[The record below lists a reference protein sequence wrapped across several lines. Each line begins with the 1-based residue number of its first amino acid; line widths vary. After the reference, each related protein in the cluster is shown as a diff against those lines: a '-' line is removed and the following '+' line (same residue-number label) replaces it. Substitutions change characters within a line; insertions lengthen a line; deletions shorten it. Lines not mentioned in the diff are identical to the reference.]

1 MTDHGPCRLTERR
14 CLGHPNTSSKR
25 WGPWDPDEVRC
36 CQRGTSV
43 AMKPKKGSGQSRQ
56 GQEAENGLKKAQPSL
71 QLAGTSCS
79 LGTVLR
85 TSGVGATVLRD
96 TSNLRDSHALLRAC
110 QAQLGAEGPRSV
122 PRSPHGLFRGSQVS

>member
-1 MTDHGPCRLTERR
+1 MG
-14 CLGHPNTSSKR
+14 
-25 WGPWDPDEVRC
+25 GPWDPDEVRC

-56 GQEAENGLKKAQPSL
+56 GQEAENGLKKEQPSCSW
-71 QLAGTSCS
+71 LAPAVHSRLSSGHQGWGT
-79 LGTVLR
+79 TVLK
-85 TSGVGATVLRD
+85 D
-96 TSNLRDSHALLRAC
+96 TSNLRDSHALLRAF